1 MAAVDTI
8 SNMLTKIR
16 NANKAMKEQTDIPYS
31 WLSYEILKII
41 QKEGY
46 IKNFKRIDDRK
57 KGVIR
62 VYMKY
67 LDKERVISGIKSI
80 STQGFRVYKGS
91 KEIRK
96 VLEGYG
102 VAIISTSKGLM
113 TDKDARLNN
122 VGGEVICQIW

>member
-1 MAAVDTI
+1 MASVDTI

-46 IKNFKRIDDRK
+46 VKNFKRIDDRR

-67 LDKERVISGIKSI
+67 LNKERVISGIKSV
-80 STQGFRVYKGS
+80 STPGFRIYRGS
-91 KEIRK
+91 KELSR
-96 VLEGYG
+96 VLDGYG
-102 VAIISTSKGLM
+102 IAIISTSKGLM

>member
-1 MAAVDTI
+1 MASVDTI

-46 IKNFKRIDDRK
+46 VKNFKRIDDRK

-67 LDKERVISGIKSI
+67 LNKERVISGIKSI
-80 STQGFRVYKGS
+80 STPGFRVYRGA
-91 KEIRK
+91 KELPK
-96 VLEGYG
+96 VLDGYG

-113 TDKDARLNN
+113 VDKDARLNN
-122 VGGEVICQIW
+122 VGGEVICHIW

>member
-1 MAAVDTI
+1 MASVDTI
-8 SNMLTKIR
+8 SNMLTSIR
-16 NANKAMKEQTDIPYS
+16 NANKALKEQTDIPYS

-62 VYMKY
+62 IYLKY
-67 LDKERVISGIKSI
+67 VNKERAISGIKSV
-80 STQGFRVYKGS
+80 STPGFRIYKGA
-91 KEIRK
+91 KELPR

-102 VAIISTSKGLM
+102 VSIISTSKGLL
-113 TDKDARLNN
+113 TDKDARKQN
-122 VGGEVICQIW
+122 VGGEVICNIW

>member
-1 MAAVDTI
+1 
-8 SNMLTKIR
+8 MLTKIR
-16 NANKAMKEQTDIPYS
+16 NANKAVKEQTDIPYS

-62 VYMKY
+62 VYLKY
-67 LDKERVISGIKSI
+67 LNKERVISGIKSV
-80 STQGFRVYKGS
+80 STPGLRVYKGS
-91 KEIRK
+91 KELHK

>member
-1 MAAVDTI
+1 MASVDTI
-8 SNMLTKIR
+8 SNMLTSIR
-16 NANKAMKEQTDIPYS
+16 NANKALKEQTDIPYS

-62 VYMKY
+62 IYLKY
-67 LDKERVISGIKSI
+67 INKERAISGIKSV
-80 STQGFRVYKGS
+80 STPGFRIYKGA
-91 KEIRK
+91 KELPR

-102 VAIISTSKGLM
+102 VSIISTSKGLL
-113 TDKDARLNN
+113 TDKDARKQN
-122 VGGEVICQIW
+122 VGGEVICNIW

>member
-1 MAAVDTI
+1 MASVDTI

-46 IKNFKRIDDRK
+46 VKNFKRIDDRK

-67 LDKERVISGIKSI
+67 LDKERVISGIKSV
-80 STQGFRVYKGS
+80 STPGFRVYRGS
-91 KEIRK
+91 KELPK
-96 VLEGYG
+96 VLDGYG

-122 VGGEVICQIW
+122 VGGEIICQIW